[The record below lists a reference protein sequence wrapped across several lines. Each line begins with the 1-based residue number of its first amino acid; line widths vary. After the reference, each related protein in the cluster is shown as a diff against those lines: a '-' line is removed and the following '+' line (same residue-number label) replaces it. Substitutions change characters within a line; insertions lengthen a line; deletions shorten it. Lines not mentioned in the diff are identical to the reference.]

1 MTPAQGGGMTPA
13 KFRQL
18 SAVHIPKPC
27 RDCGTAIRAPG
38 VWRCS
43 ACVSRR
49 IERKGRRR

>member
-1 MTPAQGGGMTPA
+1 MTPA

-18 SAVHIPKPC
+18 SAVRIPRRC
-27 RDCGTAIRAPG
+27 RDCGTAIMAPG